1 MSTPRVELEA
11 ARAIDG
17 TGPWIVAR
25 FGSGPASAYAHAAVK
40 VCPYCAEELADDIV
54 ECTQCGRDTTVEPGW
69 RQMPQPTVTPS
80 AEQIVRASEERA
92 SSSKG
97 GGRTGVN
104 RLAVASFIVVM
115 VVGVLGTAASFPPA
129 PAVAAFAVA
138 LGIGV
143 KAIQETR
150 SESGESG
157 FGFAVAAVVLSL
169 IGLLGYG
176 RQLIT

>member
-1 MSTPRVELEA
+1 
-11 ARAIDG
+11 
-17 TGPWIVAR
+17 
-25 FGSGPASAYAHAAVK
+25 VK

-54 ECTQCGRDTTVEPGW
+54 ECTQCGRDTTVEPEW
-69 RQMPQPTVTPS
+69 RQMPQPAVTPS
-80 AEQIVRASEERA
+80 AEQIVRASDARA
-92 SSSKG
+92 SGSEG
-97 GGRTGVN
+97 GGRTGAN
-104 RLAVASFIVVM
+104 KLAVASFLVVM
-115 VVGVLGTAASFPPA
+115 VVGVLGTAARFPPA

-157 FGFAVAAVVLSL
+157 FGFAAAAVVLSV